1 MRRVGSCLGSLLSYV
16 FLALFLAPFIVPPL
30 AVEIVG
36 VIAPGSVVAKR
47 EVIST
52 FTNTWARNL
61 YVDVRYQ
68 PQDATE
74 AEVIV
79 LAVDATTYDRM
90 HTGDETQV
98 RYTPHPLL
106 RKLSTLGFTRLQSL
120 SSPAVLV
127 ARLGNFPIAGLA
139 GVVLWFVLLAI
150 WSKWRSN
157 WLMLLL
163 LLLMVAGSIVITMG
177 WPTPQPPGGLTAG
190 SATIQQIRRVDKLL
204 QGRRSAAIEAAQP
217 YDIVELSFVP
227 AGRTDPVVAVDMLD
241 AESVPNLSTEA
252 TVPIRYSAQNPR
264 WAQIDGARRTFY
276 RKNLISVAVI
286 PLALL
291 GIVLLWWLLN
301 HFRRQRRVGGP
312 SLP

>member
-74 AEVIV
+74 PEVIA
-79 LAVDATTYDRM
+79 LAVDATTYDRL
-90 HTGDETQV
+90 HAGDEAEV

-106 RKLSTLGFTRLQSL
+106 RTLSTLGFTRLQFQSL
-120 SSPAVLV
+120 PMALV
-127 ARLGNFPIAGLA
+127 ARLGNFLVTGAGIL
-139 GVVLWFVLLAI
+139 LWFVLLAI

-157 WLMLLL
+157 WLMLILVL
-163 LLLMVAGSIVITMG
+163 FMVAGSIVITMG
-177 WPTPQPPGGLTAG
+177 WPTPQPPGELTAG
-190 SATIQQIRRVDKLL
+190 SATIQKIRRVDKLL

-241 AESVPNLSTEA
+241 AESVPNLAVEA

-276 RKNLISVAVI
+276 RKNLIFVAVI

-301 HFRRQRRVGGP
+301 RFRRQRRVGGP